1 VDEEVIMREFEEI
14 CFTTDARNDMIGAS
28 FQEKN
33 GFAIV
38 TKIVNGGQFDK
49 ARVQKGWRVSL
60 YLTPHIHASFSFSSY
75 ENYSILTEPNLTK
88 SYMTQVCRVGSK
100 DVVSLRSMEDALRY
114 YRDLPSACDWPAGS
128 ESEALH
134 SSKRPI
140 KVT

>member
-49 ARVQKGWRVSL
+49 ARVQKGWRVSVSL
-60 YLTPHIHASFSFSSY
+60 YLSLSISLPIYTPLLFFFK
-75 ENYSILTEPNLTK
+75 L
-88 SYMTQVCRVGSK
+88 
-100 DVVSLRSMEDALRY
+100 
-114 YRDLPSACDWPAGS
+114 
-128 ESEALH
+128 
-134 SSKRPI
+134 
-140 KVT
+140 